1 MMQRVGRPDGCRRGA
16 TLMTVELPASRS
28 FRDPT
33 APEQVDPFRLVFETA
48 PVGIAIGAPGGEILY
63 VNETMC
69 RLLGR
74 PREEI
79 TVGTFV
85 EAAHP
90 DHKLRVRVRLRS
102 LEAGEFETFVRET
115 RFQHPDGTVVN
126 ARFHVSAT
134 RHPDGSIAYL
144 VAHAEDITETRR
156 TEEAL
161 ALSEDRFRAASEA
174 SLDSLVMMEAV
185 RDDDGTIVDFH
196 ITAANDNAAKLF
208 GVPVSALVGKRVSRH
223 FPAGYEEEL
232 LRKYATVVETGEPVT
247 AEYPVMHPRVRA
259 AWLREQIVKVDDGV
273 ALTSSDISEQK
284 TIELALRESDERFR
298 ALLLHAVDVVCIID
312 AGGFVRYAS
321 PAVERVLGYSTEQFC
336 GLHPFELVHPD
347 DLEQVV
353 EQWQTIG
360 GEADSRFTCKAR
372 ARRADGGYRWME
384 ANFRDLRHDPRIAGY
399 VVHFHDVTDRHAAE
413 EALLHQTLHDGLT
426 GLPNRALLLD
436 RLAHALDRSLRRESG
451 VAVLF
456 LDIDH
461 FKAVNDSIGHA
472 GGDALLR
479 EVAQRLRATVRPE
492 DTVARLGGDEFVICC
507 EEVGEPDAAVLMAD
521 RVREAFGVPF
531 HPDGHE
537 ITVGTSIGVALAD
550 ADTESPESAL
560 RDADTAMYVAK
571 ARGRD
576 RAVVYDDAL
585 RRRVLDHLDTEA
597 GLRDALARDEF
608 VVHWQPAYDLAND
621 RITSMEA
628 LIRWQHAARGLLL
641 PGDFLGAAAIAGLD
655 APLGTFVL
663 ETACAQLA
671 AWIEE
676 GIAPDTIWL
685 NLSPSQLTWTGT
697 AERVRAVLADRGIA
711 PDRVGFDIAEQAI
724 AEIDRA
730 RRASAELAE
739 LRELGCPIA
748 IDDFGT
754 GHASPL
760 AVRRYGITNVK
771 LDRSLVQTTGEGD
784 PMLPALM
791 SLARML
797 GVDVLAE
804 GVETAEQ
811 LDRIR
816 RAGCGAATGNHLAP
830 ATGAVEAT
838 ARLRADRG

>member
-1 MMQRVGRPDGCRRGA
+1 VRHDTHTMTVDVPASAPFASTTRPD
-16 TLMTVELPASRS
+16 P
-28 FRDPT
+28 D
-33 APEQVDPFRLVFETA
+33 VDPFRLVFETA
-48 PVGIAIGAPGGEILY
+48 PVGIAIGAPGGEIVY

-79 TVGTFV
+79 TVATFV

-90 DHKLRVRVRLRS
+90 EHKLRVRVRLRS
-102 LEAGEFETFVRET
+102 LEAGEFQTFVRET

-134 RHPDGSIAYL
+134 RNADGSIAYL
-144 VAHAEDITETRR
+144 VAHAEDITGSRQA
-156 TEEAL
+156 EEAL
-161 ALSEDRFRAASEA
+161 AMSEDRFRAASEA

-185 RDDDGTIVDFH
+185 RDDEGTIVDFL
-196 ITAANDNAAKLF
+196 ITAANENSARLF
-208 GVPVSALVGKRVSRH
+208 GVPVDALVGKQVSRH
-223 FPAGYEEEL
+223 FPQGYEAEL
-232 LRKYATVVETGEPVT
+232 LLKYATVVETGHHVA
-247 AEYPVMHPRVRA
+247 AEYAVSHPRVRA
-259 AWLREQIVKVDDGV
+259 KWLREQIVKVDDGI
-273 ALTSSDISEQK
+273 ALTSSDITDQK
-284 TIELALRESDERFR
+284 LTELALRESDERFQ
-298 ALLLHAVDVVCIID
+298 ALLLHAVDVVCIVD
-312 AGGFVRYAS
+312 AGGFLRYAS
-321 PAVERVLGYSTEQFC
+321 PAVERVLGYTTERFC
-336 GLHPFELVHPD
+336 ELHPFDLVHPD
-347 DLEQVV
+347 DLEQCL

-360 GEADSRFTCKAR
+360 AQVDNRFTFEVR
-372 ARRADGGYRWME
+372 ARHSDGGYRWTE
-384 ANFRDLRHDPRIAGY
+384 VSFRDLRHDPRIEGF
-399 VVHFHDVTDRHAAE
+399 VVHFHDVTDRHSAE
-413 EALLHQTLHDGLT
+413 EALRHQTLHDGLT

-436 RLAHALDRSLRRESG
+436 RLAPALDRALRRESG

-479 EVAQRLRATVRPE
+479 EVAARLRATVRPE

-507 EEVGEPDAAVLMAD
+507 EEVNDPEAAVLMAD
-521 RVREAFGVPF
+521 RVREAFLAPL

-537 ITVGTSIGVALAD
+537 ISVGTSIGVALAD
-550 ADTESPESAL
+550 ADTESPESTL

-576 RAVVYDDAL
+576 RVVVYDDAL

-597 GLRDALARDEF
+597 GLRDALARGEL
-608 VVHWQPAYDLAND
+608 VVHWQPAFDLTTD

-628 LIRWQHAARGLLL
+628 LVRWQHAARGLLL
-641 PGDFLGAAAIAGLD
+641 PAEFLGAAAVAGLD

-671 AWIEE
+671 AWDRE
-676 GIAPDTIWL
+676 GIGPEIIWL
-685 NLSPSQLTWTGT
+685 NLSPSQLTWAGT
-697 AERVRAVLADRGIA
+697 VERVREVLDRHGIA
-711 PDRVGFDIAEQAI
+711 PARVGFDVAEQAI

-730 RRASAELAE
+730 RRASAELAG

-760 AVRRYGITNVK
+760 AVRRYGITDVK
-771 LDRSLVQTTGEGD
+771 LDRSLVQTTADGD

-791 SLARML
+791 SLAKML

-804 GVETAEQ
+804 GVETADQ

-816 RAGCGAATGNHLAP
+816 RAGCEAATGNHLAA
-830 ATGAVEAT
+830 ATGVVEAT